1 MSESHYHHTGVIRT
15 ASGRET
21 YAPDGHVE
29 YQEEIER
36 PDGSRSSS
44 DSSDDTRYAPLKTSR
59 TKSSQDAPEGSSSSD
74 EVYPVLTRRKTEAAI
89 EDADRRELQQL
100 YSTLSRQQ
108 SVIASPGDAKV
119 DPQSDQFNLSSFL
132 RMFRQQ
138 LEAEGHTVRQ
148 VGLVYKNLNVY
159 GSGAALQL
167 QKTVT
172 DLAMSLFRVGEM
184 FSFGKKDHKHIL
196 RNFDGVVK
204 PGELLIVL
212 GRPGSGCSTL
222 LKTMCGELHGL
233 EMGEDTIIHYNG
245 IPQKQM
251 MKEFKGE
258 AIYNQEVDKH
268 FPHLTV
274 GQTLEFAAATRT
286 PSHRIQNMSRKEF
299 YTFVARVVMAVVGLS
314 HTYNTKVG
322 DDYVR
327 GVSGGERKRVSI
339 AEMMLAGSP
348 FAAWDNSTR
357 GLDSGE
363 LSSTPSVD
371 VTDIYS
377 NRIQVCAVIA
387 SRLRLWRHCG
397 GRCHLPSQ
405 SKHLRHFRQGH
416 SAIRGPADLLWPCRR
431 RQVLFRATGLVLPAA
446 TDDGRLSHEHHQPP
460 GTPSARR
467 HGEQGAP
474 HAGRL

>member
-1 MSESHYHHTGVIRT
+1 MSASKHTHTGVVRT

-21 YAPDGHVE
+21 YAPDGLVKHE
-29 YQEEIER
+29 EKQEAMGQR
-36 PDGSRSSS
+36 KGSRSSS
-44 DSSDDTRYAPLKTSR
+44 DSSVTRFAPLKSAPTKTSQYVPEDQ
-59 TKSSQDAPEGSSSSD
+59 SSEDD
-74 EVYPVLTRRKTEAAI
+74 MYPVLTRRKTEAVI
-89 EDADRRELQQL
+89 EDDDRRELQQL

-108 SVIASPGDAKV
+108 SAIATPGDAKV

-138 LEAEGHTVRQ
+138 LEAEGHTMRQ
-148 VGLVYKNLNVY
+148 VGVVYKNLNVY

-167 QKTVT
+167 QKSVS
-172 DLAMSLFRVGEM
+172 DFAMALFRAGEL

-196 RNFDGVVK
+196 RNFDGVIK
-204 PGELLIVL
+204 SGELLIVL

-233 EMGEDTIIHYNG
+233 EMGEDSVVHYNG

-286 PSHRIQNMSRKEF
+286 PSHRIQDMTRKEF

-322 DDYVR
+322 DDFVR

-357 GLDSGE
+357 GLDSGK
-363 LSSTPSVD
+363 SSMAATVD
-371 VTDIYS
+371 MTDFYS
-377 NRIQVCAVIA
+377 NCVQICAIA
-387 SRLRLWRHCG
+387 ESRLRLRWQCG
-397 GRCHLPSQ
+397 GRCHLPGQ
-405 SKHLRHFRQGH
+405 PEHLRH
-416 SAIRGPADLLWPCRR
+416 L
-431 RQVLFRATGLVLPAA
+431 
-446 TDDGRLSHEHHQPP
+446 
-460 GTPSARR
+460 
-467 HGEQGAP
+467 
-474 HAGRL
+474 